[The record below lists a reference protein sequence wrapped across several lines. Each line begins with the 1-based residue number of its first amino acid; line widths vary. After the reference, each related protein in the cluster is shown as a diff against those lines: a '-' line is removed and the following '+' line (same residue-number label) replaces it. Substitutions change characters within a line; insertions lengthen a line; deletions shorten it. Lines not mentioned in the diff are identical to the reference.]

1 LAVEQNDK
9 DGTVLVKIA
18 AFMAAGIGS
27 RLRGSLKSKPKGF
40 LDIGDGPIIER
51 SVRVLLESGI
61 RKILFGTGYKSGFY
75 EELERRYTEV
85 TCVKNSGYEET
96 GSFYTLYNM
105 REHITEDFLLL
116 ESDLLY
122 EKHAVSFLQED
133 CAENIVLASGWTHSG
148 DEFYIEVDEHFLLMH
163 MSKNRDELHSVY
175 GELVGISKIS
185 YGAFGALC
193 RWAEAHMELA
203 RKKDYEFALN
213 SIARDVPIV
222 INKIDDLL
230 WVEIDDESHLQR
242 ARSNIY
248 PKIKEKE
255 HEHAG

>member
-1 LAVEQNDK
+1 MVVEQAGK
-9 DGTVLVKIA
+9 DCTVAVKTA

-27 RLRGSLKSKPKGF
+27 RLCDSLKSKPKGF
-40 LDIGDGPIIER
+40 LNIGDGPIIER
-51 SVRVLLESGI
+51 SVRVLLEYGI
-61 RKILFGTGYKSGFY
+61 GKILLGTGYKSGFY
-75 EELERRYTEV
+75 EELERRYAEV
-85 TCVKNSGYEET
+85 ICVNNSGYEET

-148 DEFYIEVDEHFLLMH
+148 DEFYIEVDENFFLVR
-163 MSKNRDELHSVY
+163 MSKNMDELNSVY

-193 RWAEAHMELA
+193 RWAEANVELA
-203 RKKDYEFALN
+203 RKRDYEFALN
-213 SIARDVPIV
+213 SIARDVPIA
-222 INKIDDLL
+222 IKKIDDLL

-242 ARSNIY
+242 ARNNIY